1 MFALPRLSLLQLAFA
16 ITASYYSSLAHAR
29 LSADTP
35 SMVPFLN
42 PNVEV
47 QEPYYDA
54 AGLLPPAGSPTPVS
68 LYSLEEDE
76 YTVLAHHPL
85 YPKYKVRVKK
95 SRFCDETVKLRF
107 FLFSVVLYHEIDAL
121 FFFLFSCFCFCF
133 GAGCVL
139 VGLRGTSISAPDTC
153 FSTFSKAE
161 TTLIKTMSYFGL
173 MAAPDVLPLSGS
185 SSNSVSKQVNTIDY
199 FLYTCDN
206 FFLLL

>member
-1 MFALPRLSLLQLAFA
+1 MFALPRLSLLPLAFA

-54 AGLLPPAGSPTPVS
+54 ADLLPSAGSPTPVS

-85 YPKYKVRVKK
+85 YPKYEVRVKK

-107 FLFSVVLYHEIDAL
+107 FCFLLPCTMKLML
-121 FFFLFSCFCFCF
+121 FFFSCFFF
-133 GAGCVL
+133 VFVFLGGMCV

-161 TTLIKTMSYFGL
+161 TTLIKTMLYFGP
-173 MAAPDVLPLSGS
+173 MAGPDVLLLSDS

-206 FFLLL
+206 FFPLL